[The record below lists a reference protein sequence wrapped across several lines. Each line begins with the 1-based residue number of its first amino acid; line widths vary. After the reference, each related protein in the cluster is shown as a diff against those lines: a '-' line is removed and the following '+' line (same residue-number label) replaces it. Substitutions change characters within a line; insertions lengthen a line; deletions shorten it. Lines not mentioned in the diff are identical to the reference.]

1 MHLAATVGCVPRQL
15 SQGKWAGAREGL
27 RALGPSNLPLARK
40 DWEPGG
46 VGPVPEMMGILS

>member
-1 MHLAATVGCVPRQL
+1 MGCVPRQL